1 MIIKTKDTLDITD
14 YVVIVEAI
22 VKEYFD
28 ESGAYTPHIGLL
40 NAMRIFY
47 NEVVTDTDIDVPHN
61 VVNTTEMETFVNDKD
76 FIAAFNVAIR
86 GSGELK
92 LDFANAYKDALDI
105 VATKKNSFG
114 TVIDNIQ
121 SVLVNFA
128 DKITPAFTGENVDKI
143 AKIAEDIANGKLS
156 SEAIAT
162 AYGNSDAFQQ
172 ILAPA

>member
-1 MIIKTKDTLDITD
+1 MIFKTKDTLDITD

-28 ESGAYTPHIGLL
+28 ESGAYTPHIGIL

-61 VVNTTEMETFVNDKD
+61 VIDTTEMEAFVNDKD
-76 FIAAFNVAIR
+76 FIIAFNAAIR

-105 VATKKNSFG
+105 VETRKNSFG
-114 TVIDNIQ
+114 AIIDNIQ
-121 SVLVNFA
+121 DILIKFA
-128 DKITPAFTGENVDKI
+128 DKVTPALTGENVDKI
-143 AKIAEDIANGKLS
+143 AKIAEDIASGKLS
-156 SEAIAT
+156 SEAIAA